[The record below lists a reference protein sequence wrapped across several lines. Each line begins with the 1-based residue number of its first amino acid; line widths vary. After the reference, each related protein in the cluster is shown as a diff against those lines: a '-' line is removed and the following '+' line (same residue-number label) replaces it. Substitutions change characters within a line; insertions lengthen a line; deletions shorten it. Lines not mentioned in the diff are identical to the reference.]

1 MSFTCS
7 KLNSQAASMGTAKRR
22 RRHAPVN
29 FISFSKARPGE
40 WLSLTD
46 LIWSSDCENSRRED
60 YSKCSFDKS
69 QGAPSM
75 SLLFPMSQRQLTKGN
90 SSQLIHTLCCQLS
103 VLRFSFNWNYVW
115 PVLNKIIYLG
125 RTFTSPHLW
134 RQNRKGPFKCP
145 SNPCGQRRENPTD
158 WGCTVGDTQL
168 IAGWSAR
175 DASRMFSRL
184 DITVHCI
191 ALGRKKKVMFPTIK
205 ENQIIF
211 GRPDIVLRSQLD
223 LELCSVLK
231 ALINCLHMKGQQMS
245 LKHWTCS
252 YRSTCDTH
260 FPKNHPSYYWCFN
273 KQKTKERFHS
283 QLQLLIRRQ
292 DTLGGFIF
300 FTWPDLIDFYYL

>member
-1 MSFTCS
+1 MLVSSILAWMSFTCS

-103 VLRFSFNWNYVW
+103 VLRFNWNYVW

-134 RQNRKGPFKCP
+134 RQNRKVSSNVRATCAAREGKIPQTGDAQLGMP
-145 SNPCGQRRENPTD
+145 S
-158 WGCTVGDTQL
+158 
-168 IAGWSAR
+168 
-175 DASRMFSRL
+175 
-184 DITVHCI
+184 
-191 ALGRKKKVMFPTIK
+191 
-205 ENQIIF
+205 
-211 GRPDIVLRSQLD
+211 
-223 LELCSVLK
+223 
-231 ALINCLHMKGQQMS
+231 
-245 LKHWTCS
+245 
-252 YRSTCDTH
+252 
-260 FPKNHPSYYWCFN
+260 
-273 KQKTKERFHS
+273 
-283 QLQLLIRRQ
+283 
-292 DTLGGFIF
+292 
-300 FTWPDLIDFYYL
+300 